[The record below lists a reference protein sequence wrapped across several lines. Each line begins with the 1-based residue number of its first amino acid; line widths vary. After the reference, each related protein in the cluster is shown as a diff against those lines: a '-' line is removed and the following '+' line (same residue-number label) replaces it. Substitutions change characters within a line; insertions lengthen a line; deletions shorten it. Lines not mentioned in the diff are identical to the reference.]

1 MPLQLDTQ
9 WWVHLHI
16 IHLQNEPI
24 CFVFY
29 RLAFRTEPK
38 FQRLQGCWCFS
49 VCLVVICVHVDAV
62 TIHFLSELCWKGK
75 LGCWDS
81 QRPYS
86 RPRHP
91 LPIHGWCPPG
101 DETSCCLKK
110 ASFKLAYTCL
120 SYPCPIH
127 LICLRLAVNAF
138 CCEQSAWSFLSK
150 YCQFQVTF
158 NLFFRAMTRVLLNFL
173 LGCHPVCSWAM
184 SEFWIL
190 LSCTYTWFSL
200 ISPYSCKVPGPLLQ
214 DDISEEI
221 MSDYSLVLYFF
232 IYFVLK
238 FIFYQASFHAQVYL

>member
-1 MPLQLDTQ
+1 MCQGLWSLSHFLEILLCICMPLQLDTQ

-38 FQRLQGCWCFS
+38 FQCLQGCWCFS
-49 VCLVVICVHVDAV
+49 VCLVIICVHVDAV
-62 TIHFLSELCWKGK
+62 TVHFLSELCWKGK

-86 RPRHP
+86 RPRDP
-91 LPIHGWCPPG
+91 LPIHGRCPPG

-138 CCEQSAWSFLSK
+138 CCEQSAWSILSK

-158 NLFFRAMTRVLLNFL
+158 ILFFRAMTRVLLNFL
-173 LGCHPVCSWAM
+173 SGSHPVCSWAM

-190 LSCTYTWFSL
+190 LSCTYT
-200 ISPYSCKVPGPLLQ
+200 
-214 DDISEEI
+214 
-221 MSDYSLVLYFF
+221 
-232 IYFVLK
+232 
-238 FIFYQASFHAQVYL
+238 